1 LQGKIAL
8 LTESIAKFKDMLYN
22 SIKIFKTVS
31 ETPGECLDETEND
44 NSVDNN
50 IIVQDNCISD
60 SEYNSEFSDYDD
72 M

>member
-1 LQGKIAL
+1 
-8 LTESIAKFKDMLYN
+8 MLYN